1 MMGMLRVRLDN
12 LLRAGVDR
20 GDVPGVVAMVVSGE
34 GTLYEGA
41 FGERALGGGVSM
53 TMDTVFAIASMTK
66 AITAT
71 AVMQLVEQG
80 RLSIDGPASDIVP
93 YLGDVE
99 VLQGFDEGGQPITRP
114 PIRPI
119 TLRHLLT
126 HTAGFGYEIFN
137 REILD
142 FQAATGSP
150 SIFTRSLEALKTPL
164 LFDPGG
170 RWNYGISI
178 DWAGQMVEA
187 VSGQSLGDYMQDN
200 IFEPLGMASSGFAAN
215 GGMTMRQATTH
226 LRGED
231 GELFIPENAPPQPE
245 PEFDSGGFALLST
258 IQDYA
263 RFTRMILNRGSL
275 DGQDVLRP
283 ETVNMTSVNQ
293 MGDNRVS
300 PLLTEVP
307 AFSNDA
313 DFFPG
318 VEKTWGLSFMINL
331 GPGTTG
337 RSPGGLAWAGMT
349 NMYFWID
356 PAKDMAGIYGTQI
369 FPFADKLS
377 LPLYLDFETAV
388 YETL

>member
-1 MMGMLRVRLDN
+1 
-12 LLRAGVDR
+12 
-20 GDVPGVVAMVVSGE
+20 VAK
-34 GTLYEGA
+34 
-41 FGERALGGGVSM
+41 
-53 TMDTVFAIASMTK
+53 TVNC
-66 AITAT
+66 
-71 AVMQLVEQG
+71 
-80 RLSIDGPASDIVP
+80 LS
-93 YLGDVE
+93 
-99 VLQGFDEGGQPITRP
+99 
-114 PIRPI
+114 
-119 TLRHLLT
+119 
-126 HTAGFGYEIFN
+126 
-137 REILD
+137 
-142 FQAATGSP
+142 
-150 SIFTRSLEALKTPL
+150 LK
-164 LFDPGG
+164 
-170 RWNYGISI
+170 
-178 DWAGQMVEA
+178 
-187 VSGQSLGDYMQDN
+187 
-200 IFEPLGMASSGFAAN
+200 
-215 GGMTMRQATTH
+215 
-226 LRGED
+226 
-231 GELFIPENAPPQPE
+231 NAPPQPE